1 MADIPERLQV
11 AMEPTSQSILKDTAV
26 IKADTADM
34 KPRVQNIQTN
44 VQTMGPK
51 IDSANSNIGTPTDSA
66 SNGTSGSLHR
76 KMNWLLSNGRTRP
89 VLKVSGQSANYASSG
104 LTNQRGTIVPYD
116 GDATVYLDVYGSGRL
131 LYLIGSEQH
140 YAVYVKVDG
149 KSFMMGYEGVFDIP
163 FSNRLRIE
171 YGGSSSSYAP
181 VLIYYELNQ

>member
-1 MADIPERLQV
+1 MADRIQV
-11 AMEPTSQSILKDTAV
+11 AMEPTSQSILKQSQNIFTDTQ
-26 IKADTADM
+26 DM
-34 KPRVQNIQTN
+34 KPRIQTTQSN
-44 VQTMGPK
+44 VNSINARTATM
-51 IDSANSNIGTPTDSA
+51 DSNIGTPTDSA

-76 KMNWLLSNGRTRP
+76 KMNWLMSNGRTKP
-89 VLKVSGQSANYASSG
+89 VLKVAGRSANYASGG
-104 LTNQRGTIVPYD
+104 LTNQRGTIYPYD

-131 LYLIGSEQH
+131 LYLIGSESH

-171 YGGSSSSYAP
+171 YGGSYEGYAP